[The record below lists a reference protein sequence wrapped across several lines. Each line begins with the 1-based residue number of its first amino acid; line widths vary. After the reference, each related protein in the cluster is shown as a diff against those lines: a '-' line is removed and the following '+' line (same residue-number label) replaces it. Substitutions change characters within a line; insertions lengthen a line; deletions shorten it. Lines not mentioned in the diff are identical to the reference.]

1 MTLPDAPT
9 LFVFGLFLVL
19 VIAVSSAAIIAIRIA
34 GAHVAERKAQRLTKG
49 ATDAIQVATAWQQVQ
64 ANDFKLEQSR
74 HQLAIEKAG
83 GVGAGLPGAPELITP
98 DQVQSAI
105 DRARALVKDYDKAV
119 QEHNRF
125 GHEKPDYT
133 VEIRDAEQLLRM
145 HDRKR

>member
-83 GVGAGLPGAPELITP
+83 AGTGLSEGPELITP